1 MTPAPQ
7 ISQPIL
13 GRAPFR
19 PIPPRVARTRQQK
32 TMIATIALA
41 GIITAQGHDAQ
52 VSVVQGHD
60 DGRLTI
66 ADGIRHLTGWP
77 ASRVVRGTLSAI
89 VLAVIQERP
98 DPLLGRAWISHH
110 LRTERYRRRA
120 AGLGKR
126 GSSGA
131 EGTG

>member
-1 MTPAPQ
+1 MTPAPH

-13 GRAPFR
+13 RLAPFR
-19 PIPPRVARTRQQK
+19 PVPPRVARTRQQK

-52 VSVVQGHD
+52 GHD

-66 ADGIRHLTGWP
+66 ADGIGHLTGWP
-77 ASRVVRGTLSAI
+77 ASRVARGTLSAI
-89 VLAVIQERP
+89 ALAVIQERP